1 MKRKEPDWSEE
12 DIIKVRKIYRS
23 GGTVDDAARAINS
36 PLTVSAVRARAI
48 KLGMRF
54 ISVPRSYAG
63 TSKSSQPTS

>member
-12 DIIKVRKIYRS
+12 QIIKVRKIYRS
-23 GGTVDDAARAINS
+23 GGTIDDVVKAINT
-36 PLTVSAVRARAI
+36 PLNPSAVRARAI